1 MNRRTRGILV
11 SLMRYVAVIFSALVA
26 IFPIYWM
33 FSTSIKLP
41 NEWVATPSVWFPSRP
56 VLINYQFIFSQA
68 YEYTI
73 GRRPEEATAFYS
85 FAWSSMKPVF
95 DSLILSTFGTLIAL
109 FAGTLSAYVLSRYG
123 QKGAPPPV
131 FPLMYRMFPPVAII
145 VPVVIM
151 YAVLHLIDTYAG
163 IIILYAT
170 MTVPL
175 VLWLM
180 KSFFDEIPREIDE
193 AAILDGCSLFKA
205 FYKGVLPLAKA
216 GLAVTGLFI
225 FILDWSDF
233 MGVLL
238 LGGRN
243 VVTIPLK
250 LAEYTSGHGELYGP
264 MAAMGMVAVIPPLIL
279 GILIQK
285 YLVRGFTFGAIKG

>member
-1 MNRRTRGILV
+1 M
-11 SLMRYVAVIFSALVA
+11 
-26 IFPIYWM
+26 
-33 FSTSIKLP
+33 
-41 NEWVATPSVWFPSRP
+41 
-56 VLINYQFIFSQA
+56 
-68 YEYTI
+68 
-73 GRRPEEATAFYS
+73 
-85 FAWSSMKPVF
+85 
-95 DSLILSTFGTLIAL
+95 
-109 FAGTLSAYVLSRYG
+109 
-123 QKGAPPPV
+123 
-131 FPLMYRMFPPVAII
+131 
-145 VPVVIM
+145 
-151 YAVLHLIDTYAG
+151 
-163 IIILYAT
+163 
-170 MTVPL
+170 
-175 VLWLM
+175 
-180 KSFFDEIPREIDE
+180 
-193 AAILDGCSLFKA
+193 
-205 FYKGVLPLAKA
+205 LPLAKA

>member
-1 MNRRTRGILV
+1 MNRRASGIV
-11 SLMRYVAVIFSALVA
+11 RSLFRYAAVVFACLLAL
-26 IFPIYWM
+26 FPIYWM

-41 NEWVATPSVWFPSRP
+41 DEWVATPSVWFPSKP
-56 VLINYQFIFSQA
+56 VLINYQFIFSGS
-68 YEYTI
+68 YEYLI
-73 GRRPEEATAFYS
+73 GRRPEEATQFYS
-85 FAWSSMKPVF
+85 FAWSSMKPIF

-109 FAGTLSAYVLSRYG
+109 FAGTLSAYALSRYG
-123 QKGAPPPV
+123 PKGAPPPV

-151 YAVLHLIDTYAG
+151 YATLKLTDTYPG
-163 IIILYAT
+163 IIILYST
-170 MTVPL
+170 LTVPL

-193 AAILDGCSLFKA
+193 AAILDGCSLFGA
-205 FYKGVLPLAKA
+205 FYRGVLPLVKA

-225 FILDWSDF
+225 FMLDWSDF

-264 MAAMGMVAVIPPLIL
+264 MAAMGTIAVIPPLIF

>member
-193 AAILDGCSLFKA
+193 AAILDGCSLFGA
-205 FYKGVLPLAKA
+205 FYKGCFRWPRQDSLSQ
-216 GLAVTGLFI
+216 GCSF
-225 FILDWSDF
+225 S
-233 MGVLL
+233 
-238 LGGRN
+238 
-243 VVTIPLK
+243 
-250 LAEYTSGHGELYGP
+250 Y
-264 MAAMGMVAVIPPLIL
+264 
-279 GILIQK
+279 
-285 YLVRGFTFGAIKG
+285 

>member
-193 AAILDGCSLFKA
+193 AAILDGCSLFGA

>member
-151 YAVLHLIDTYAG
+151 YAILKLTDTYAG

-170 MTVPL
+170 LTVPL

-193 AAILDGCSLFKA
+193 AAILDGCSLFGA
-205 FYKGVLPLAKA
+205 FYKGVLPLVKS

-264 MAAMGMVAVIPPLIL
+264 MAAMGMIAVIPPLIL